1 MGFVENNL
9 SEKLMKKVLLGLVIA
24 IMIIESVF
32 ACKTPEELMDN
43 YFNDFNTQDIKMVE
57 RNFSFPLMVI
67 QNGNKTVHNDIS
79 TFLNFKKIKKTGWKE
94 SVINSLKLLMEK
106 DKSAITQLNFSRI
119 NNDGNVY
126 LTSDVN
132 YILIKENEYWY
143 ISSIIIDSDITLGI
157 ENN

>member
-1 MGFVENNL
+1 MKRIFC
-9 SEKLMKKVLLGLVIA
+9 SFFIALM
-24 IMIIESVF
+24 MIGSVY
-32 ACKTPEELMDN
+32 ACETPEELMNN

-79 TFLNFKKIKKTGWKE
+79 TFLNFKKIKKTGWYK
-94 SVINSLKLLMEK
+94 SVINSLTLPMKK
-106 DKSAITQLNFSRI
+106 DKSAITQVNFSRL

-126 LTSDVN
+126 LTSNVN
-132 YILIKENEYWY
+132 YILIKENEHWY
-143 ISSIIIDSDITLGI
+143 ISGIIIDSDIPLGI

>member
-1 MGFVENNL
+1 
-9 SEKLMKKVLLGLVIA
+9 MKNVLCALVIA
-24 IMIIESVF
+24 IMTSFSIF
-32 ACKTPEELMDN
+32 ACETPEELMDN
-43 YFNDFNTQDIKMVE
+43 YFNDFNAQDIIMIE

-67 QNGNKTVHNDIS
+67 QNGKKTIHNEIS
-79 TFLNFKKIKKTGWKE
+79 TFLNFKEIRKTGWKE
-94 SVINSLKLLMEK
+94 SIINSLILFTKK

-132 YILIKENEYWY
+132 YIILKENEHWY
-143 ISSIIIDSDITLGI
+143 ISGIVVDSNIPLGI